1 MAVLVCSNCDDRN
14 PDGYRFCGRCGA
26 ALPVAACPSC
36 GSGNPAGQPFC
47 GQCGWVLDGAS
58 LGSED
63 PALEERKLATVL
75 FADVVGFTSLSERTD
90 PEVVARMVDG
100 AFRKLGEI
108 VTEHGGTVDKFM
120 GDSVMAV
127 FGVPSAHDDDAERA
141 VAAGLAMREVVGD
154 LAFSIGI
161 NSGEV
166 MATTVGREGDVTVIG
181 DTVNVA
187 ARLEQAAAPGQVLC
201 GRLTAELAR
210 DRVRFSEG
218 RRVLLKG
225 KRESVEVWEA
235 EALRPVGTGSER
247 QAPTL
252 VGRDDELAFL
262 KAQWHRVRRD
272 HQPRVVL
279 LCGEAGSG
287 KTRLADEL
295 AVVAHGDEGLVVR
308 SAYPAY
314 GTLGGA
320 AVARDV
326 VRQLGPGDD
335 PEVSARIRSVG
346 GEVDRSLQ
354 GIDPA
359 ALAQEQLWAFG
370 RLLQEK
376 SADAPVLI
384 VIDDMHRSGFRT
396 LEVLGELTGRLG
408 EAAALIVLAG
418 RSDPP
423 EWLLQ
428 FPSATTVRLAPLGRA
443 DATTLAAAFTCDLPL
458 APTASDVLV
467 DRANGNPLYLRELL
481 AVVLARGLLV
491 ADGEYYHLTADAPIP
506 ATLQALLAARL
517 DALEPSQK
525 LVLQH
530 VAVLG
535 HAATADQVAAL
546 STPQA
551 VGSLRTLV
559 DAGLLRRSGDGHY
572 DLADPLLTEV
582 AYETLPHL
590 TRGDLHRRAG
600 DLVTGPEERARH
612 LDRASTYLAD
622 DPIVASL
629 AADALVDA
637 AEELTRASR
646 HPDAVRLLHRAVA
659 LGLRRP
665 GVLLELARL
674 EALCGALDDLAGTLA
689 LLPDDPDDPALGVE
703 RDHIAAAARIFVDPA
718 WARGRLDEV
727 AERWRDLGVGE
738 KEAWARANAGV
749 ASFYLSEME
758 ESAARL
764 EHALGLFESLGDRPG
779 AIAAS
784 SFLCLAK
791 PTDRRVSGW
800 LADALE
806 FADAAGDR
814 TRQIATLSTL
824 TWNHFF
830 RSLCG
835 GPSDMVEAEGF
846 ALRLASLAEELGAG
860 EMTVHSL
867 GLLAIMARLTG
878 RIDEAADH
886 IAALERSPGS
896 PREKDSWLGW
906 AAGFS
911 VLVAAGQPDAAPP
924 SPPLSTTDP
933 VVGMAVVVIET
944 ALTLAGRS
952 DEALSRIGAA
962 RGHSLGV
969 IGDLTGCLHGLA
981 LVLAGRYDEARPLA
995 ERAAAAARSLSAA
1008 PVERAAA
1015 ALLAEISGDTTALRA
1030 PHGVGGLAD
1039 ALVLR
1044 ALAVNGDRQAAQD
1057 LRRASADLVMPGLL
1071 SGL

>member
-1 MAVLVCSNCDDRN
+1 MTVLVCPKCDDSN
-14 PDGYRFCGRCGA
+14 PDGYR
-26 ALPVAACPSC
+26 
-36 GSGNPAGQPFC
+36 FC
-47 GQCGWVLDGAS
+47 GQCGWVLDDAAAVAD
-58 LGSED
+58 D
-63 PALEERKLATVL
+63 PAVEERKLATVL

-141 VAAGLAMREVVGD
+141 VAAGLAMREVAGD

-166 MATTVGREGDVTVIG
+166 MATAVGRAGDVTVIG

-187 ARLEQAAAPGQVLC
+187 ARLEKAAAPGQVLC

-210 DRVRFSEG
+210 DRVRFRERQS
-218 RRVLLKG
+218 VLLKG

-235 EALRPVGTGSER
+235 ESLRPVGAGTAREGPS
-247 QAPTL
+247 L

-262 KAQWHRVRRD
+262 KAQWHRVHRD
-272 HQPRVVL
+272 RQARVVL

-295 AVVAHGDEGLVVR
+295 ARVALGDDGLVVR

-326 VRQLGPGDD
+326 VRQLGPAAD
-335 PEVSARIRSVG
+335 PEVGARIRSVA
-346 GEVDRSLQ
+346 GEVDISLQ

-376 SADAPVLI
+376 SSDTPVLI
-384 VIDDMHRSGFRT
+384 VIDDMHRSGYRT
-396 LEVLGELTGRLG
+396 LEVLAELTGRLG
-408 EAAALIVLAG
+408 DAAALIVLAG
-418 RSDPP
+418 RSEPA
-423 EWLLQ
+423 EWLLR

-443 DATTLAAAFTCDLPL
+443 DSTALAAAFACDRPL
-458 APTASDVLV
+458 APEASEVLV
-467 DRANGNPLYLRELL
+467 DRANGNPLYLRELV
-481 AVVLARGLLV
+481 AVARARGLLV
-491 ADGEYYHLTADAPIP
+491 DNGAEYRLTADAPIP

-525 LVLQH
+525 LGLQH

-535 HAATADQVAAL
+535 NVATADQVAAL
-546 STPQA
+546 GSPQA
-551 VGSLRTLV
+551 AGALRNLV
-559 DAGLLRRSGDGHY
+559 DAGLLRRSAEGLY
-572 DLADPLLTEV
+572 DLADPLLREV
-582 AYETLPHL
+582 AYETLPHIS
-590 TRGDLHRRAG
+590 RGELHRRAG
-600 DLVTGPEERARH
+600 DLVTGTVERARH
-612 LDRASTYLAD
+612 LDKSAEYLPD
-622 DPIVASL
+622 DAALASL

-637 AEELTRASR
+637 ADELIGASR
-646 HPDAVRLLHRAVA
+646 HPDALRLLHRAVG

-665 GVLLELARL
+665 AVLLELARL
-674 EALCGALDDLAGTLA
+674 EALCGDLDDLVETLT
-689 LLPDDPDDPALGVE
+689 LVPDDPDDPALAVE
-703 RDHIAAAARIFVDPA
+703 RDHIAAAARVFVDPE
-718 WARGRLDEV
+718 WALPRLDEV
-727 AERWRDLGVGE
+727 AERWRILGVGE
-738 KEAWARANAGV
+738 KEAWAHANAGV
-749 ASFYLSEME
+749 ASFYLSQMDQ
-758 ESAARL
+758 SAARL
-764 EHALGLFESLGDRPG
+764 ERALELFENLGDRAG
-779 AIAAS
+779 AVAAS

-814 TRQIATLSTL
+814 TKQIATLSTL

-830 RSLCG
+830 RSICG
-835 GPSDMVEAEGF
+835 GPADMGEAEGF
-846 ALRLASLAEELGAG
+846 ALRLAELSEELGAG
-860 EMTVHSL
+860 EMAVHSL
-867 GLLAIMARLTG
+867 SLLAIMARLTG
-878 RIDEAADH
+878 RIDEAAAYV
-886 IAALERSPGS
+886 AALERSSGS

-911 VLVAAGQPDAAPP
+911 VLVAAGAPDTPPPLPP
-924 SPPLSTTDP
+924 SPSSDP
-933 VVGMAVVVIET
+933 VVGMAVVVIEI
-944 ALTLAGRS
+944 ALTMAGRN
-952 DEALSRIGAA
+952 DEALIRADAVREHG
-962 RGHSLGV
+962 LGV
-969 IGDLTGCLHGLA
+969 IGDLTGVLHALA
-981 LVLAGRYDEARPLA
+981 LVLAGRRDEARPVVERAARAARALGAGPA
-995 ERAAAAARSLSAA
+995 ERAAT
-1008 PVERAAA
+1008 
-1015 ALLAEISGDTTALRA
+1015 ALMAEITGDTTKLTA
-1030 PHGVGGLAD
+1030 PLGAVGGLCD

-1044 ALAVNGDRQAAQD
+1044 AMSVNGDPGAAEE
-1057 LRRASADLVMPGLL
+1057 LRRASADLSMPGLL
-1071 SGL
+1071 AGL